1 MSKNT
6 PEHDNYKADVS
17 NSPEYKK
24 SQAEKPIDTLRQKPY
39 NRDQP
44 HEEYMRDLDRALKE
58 TNIRRQIH
66 QSADSLM
73 LEIHNK
79 KGGTN
84 LDFSFRDKNDKQNPG
99 R

>member
-1 MSKNT
+1 MSQNT

-44 HEEYMRDLDRALKE
+44 REE
-58 TNIRRQIH
+58 
-66 QSADSLM
+66 
-73 LEIHNK
+73 
-79 KGGTN
+79 
-84 LDFSFRDKNDKQNPG
+84 
-99 R
+99 